1 MAGRPRKPTVLKV
14 LEGNPGKRP
23 LPKNEPKP
31 EPLAPKCPAHLDKAA
46 KREWKRVVDL
56 LEPLGLVNK
65 LNMAALA
72 AYCQVYSRW
81 VEAEG
86 MIRKH
91 GMLVKTP
98 NGYPQL
104 SPFMTVANRCLD
116 QMKSYMV
123 EFGMTPASMSRISIN
138 PGEAKDDME
147 SLLSGVK

>member
-1 MAGRPRKPTVLKV
+1 MARPRKPTILKV

-23 LPKNEPKP
+23 LPENEPKP
-31 EPLAPKCPAHLDKAA
+31 APIAPKCPAHLDKQAR
-46 KREWKRVVDL
+46 REWKRVIAL
-56 LEPLGLVNK
+56 LEPLGLINK

-81 VEAEG
+81 IEAEKL
-86 MIRKH
+86 IRKH
-91 GMLVKTP
+91 GMIVESP

-104 SPFMTVANRCLD
+104 SPYMTIANKSLN

-123 EFGMTPASMSRISIN
+123 EFGMTPASMSRIDLK
-138 PGEAKDDME
+138 PGEVKDNME